1 MEKNLNTVNAILA
14 HDDNYGIGKNNDLP
28 WPRNPADLKW
38 FRECTLG
45 HVVVMGRKTWESIGS
60 KPLPKRI
67 NVVVSTQQFPDQK
80 DGGPDHV
87 IFGDVQQAIHTFLNE
102 LYPNLK
108 IWIIGGA
115 DIYEQTLQHCDNI
128 YLTHIPGDYYCD
140 SFVAMDSH
148 LIDYTEISKNEQDGL
163 TFSIWKRI

>member
-1 MEKNLNTVNAILA
+1 MEKNLNNVNAILA
-14 HDDNYGIGKNNDLP
+14 HDDNYGIGKDNDLP
-28 WPRNPADLKW
+28 WPRNAADLKW
-38 FRECTLG
+38 FRECTIG

-67 NVVVSTQQFPDQK
+67 NVVVSNQEFPHPK

-87 IFGDVQQAIHTFLNE
+87 LNGDLNSGIQTLLTE

-115 DIYEQTLQHCDNI
+115 DIYNQTLSQCDNI
-128 YLTHIPGDYYCD
+128 YLTHIPGDYNCD
-140 SFVAMDSH
+140 NFVALNRH
-148 LIDYTEISKNEQDGL
+148 LVGYAEMAKKEQDGL
-163 TFSIWKRI
+163 IFSIWRRV

>member
-1 MEKNLNTVNAILA
+1 MEKNLNNVNAILA
-14 HDDNYGIGKNNDLP
+14 HDDNYGIGKDNDLP
-28 WPRNPADLKW
+28 WPRNAADLKW
-38 FRECTLG
+38 FRECTIG

-87 IFGDVQQAIHTFLNE
+87 LFGDVQQSIQTFLTE

-115 DIYEQTLQHCDNI
+115 DLYSQTLSQCDNI
-128 YLTHIPGDYYCD
+128 YLTHIPGDYNCD
-140 SFVAMDSH
+140 NFVELNRH
-148 LIDYTEISKNEQDGL
+148 LDGYTEMDKKEQDGL
-163 TFSIWKRI
+163 TFSIWRRM